1 MVSTAKAAFRIVYL
15 CATNELTGAIGVRCP
30 PHLAFGSTSMA
41 KKNKVAGIIGG
52 MGPEATV
59 DFMARVLDA
68 TPAQTDQ
75 DHVHMVVENDP
86 RIPSRQ
92 LAMRGEGVDPGAT
105 IGAIASRLESAGAD
119 FIVMPCNLA
128 HAWQRNIEDSISIPF
143 VSIVEESVQS
153 ALGCSGDDSAIGLM
167 TTPGCFTAGIYQ
179 QALADSGRPV
189 IKQTPDE
196 LEETMRLVMQIKGGK
211 KPPEVIAGLRALAN
225 NLIDR
230 GAKVLI
236 AACTEFPLV
245 LDESMFDVVF
255 VSSTDVLAKKTVSLA
270 LGESEF
276 KN

>member
-1 MVSTAKAAFRIVYL
+1 MVSTAKAAFRIVCL
-15 CATNELTGAIGVRCP
+15 WAANGCPSAIGVRYP
-30 PHLAFGSTSMA
+30 PHLSLGSTSMA
-41 KKNKVAGIIGG
+41 KQNKVVGIIGG

-128 HAWQRNIEDSISIPF
+128 HAWQQNIEDSISIPF

-153 ALGCSGDDSAIGLM
+153 ALGRSGDDSAIGLM
-167 TTPGCFTAGIYQ
+167 TTPGCFTAGLYQ
-179 QALADSGRPV
+179 QALADCGRPV
-189 IKQTPDE
+189 ITQTPDE
-196 LEETMRLVMQIKGGK
+196 LEEAMRLVMQIKGGK

-276 KN
+276 